1 MRRSSGK
8 NELSFPVN
16 MKNND
21 LLEIYHILLNELGP
35 QHWWPAE
42 TAFEVVIGAILTQ
55 QTKWSNVEKAI
66 DGLKERDLLEP
77 CSLAD
82 ADTFLV
88 EELVRCCGFYRQ
100 KASRLKNIACFFIE
114 NDMESLFSLP
124 VNELRET
131 LLSINGVGNETA
143 DCIVLYAA
151 GRPKF
156 VIDAYTT
163 RIMACMGRKGSYMQL
178 QRLFED
184 NLPADVDLYKEY
196 HALIVEYSKACC
208 GKKKCEDC
216 LLKVIS
222 TYEGL

>member
-1 MRRSSGK
+1 
-8 NELSFPVN
+8 

-21 LLEIYHILLNELGP
+21 FLEIYRILLEELGP
-35 QHWWPAE
+35 QYWWPAE

-66 DGLKERDLLEP
+66 GGLKEYCLLEP

-82 ADTFLV
+82 ADISLL

-100 KASRLKNIACFFIE
+100 KASRLKNIACFFVE
-114 NDMESLFSLP
+114 NDMETLFSIP
-124 VNELRET
+124 VNQLRET
-131 LLSINGVGNETA
+131 LLSISGVGNETA
-143 DCIVLYAA
+143 DCIILYAA

-163 RIMACMGRKGSYMQL
+163 RIMRCMDKEGNYMQL

-184 NLPADVDLYKEY
+184 NLPRDVDLYKEY
-196 HALIVEYSKACC
+196 HALIVEYSKAFC
-208 GKKKCEDC
+208 GKKRCEDC
-216 LLKVIS
+216 LLRGKVDI
-222 TYEGL
+222 